1 MLLKVDILAGCHHFD
16 RYGLMSHVMV
26 VIILINNILGMI
38 AFDINH
44 RRGEVPCPCVKCPFL
59 NRALTVR

>member
-16 RYGLMSHVMV
+16 RYGLMSQVMV

-44 RRGEVPCPCVKCPFL
+44 RRL
-59 NRALTVR
+59 NRALSARSLTVP

>member
-1 MLLKVDILAGCHHFD
+1 MLLKVQILAGCHHFD
-16 RYGLMSHVMV
+16 RYGLMSQVMV

-44 RRGEVPCPCVKCPFL
+44 RRGEVP
-59 NRALTVR
+59 